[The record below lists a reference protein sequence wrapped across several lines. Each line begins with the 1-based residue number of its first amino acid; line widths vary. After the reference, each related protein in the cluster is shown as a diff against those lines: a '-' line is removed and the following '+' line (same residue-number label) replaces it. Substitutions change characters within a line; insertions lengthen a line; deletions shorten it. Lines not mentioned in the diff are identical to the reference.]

1 MTITIKTTEGDKL
14 LTVLKE
20 SLDDNVNSQYR
31 VKNLLDN
38 RYSSHCWRCI
48 YNLRNWQNSERRD
61 QDFLGLSRVVT
72 DEGKAKQTEKLMKYP
87 NPWFVESLSL
97 SPPPVSMAVLDHS
110 PGQQLCKEKMG
121 IGKWNR
127 HNKTGKSL
135 IYSAFFLI
143 FFFTLR

>member
-38 RYSSHCWRCI
+38 RYSSHCWRCR
-48 YNLRNWQNSERRD
+48 YNLRNWRNSERRD

-72 DEGKAKQTEKLMKYP
+72 DEGEA
-87 NPWFVESLSL
+87 NGGGVRR
-97 SPPPVSMAVLDHS
+97 AVIVFGLYAQWQ
-110 PGQQLCKEKMG
+110 G
-121 IGKWNR
+121 
-127 HNKTGKSL
+127 
-135 IYSAFFLI
+135 
-143 FFFTLR
+143 